1 MGKTGKF
8 KGNILA
14 LLATISFSNV
24 YIFSKLAMEDISLA
38 SFGILWFGL
47 ALLYN
52 YLYYYFFTERKKLSS
67 LPKKSKSILLL
78 IGCSEVISIFAF
90 FLSIQLTENPAI
102 VSFLANTSPIFVIL
116 ISFFFLGIR
125 YRPLAI
131 VGILITFTGVGLIN
145 FNNGG
150 FDWQALTSTASIS
163 ALIFAIFYGVSLV
176 LARSEIRNIPAAMIT
191 VSRNLF
197 LFIGFILY
205 AIFLMEMPHYTS
217 RSIMYVGLGSFFG
230 PFMGIVLTFA
240 SLKYVDAS
248 ITTLIGTSRSL
259 FIIGGA
265 YLFMNILPN
274 SNQLIGGFLT
284 IFGILIITFN
294 DIKTMRNTH

>member
-1 MGKTGKF
+1 MRKTGKL
-8 KGNILA
+8 KGSILA

-24 YIFSKLAMEDISLA
+24 YIFSKLAMEDISLV

-52 YLYYYFFTERKKLSS
+52 YLYYVFFTERKKLSS
-67 LPKKSKSILLL
+67 LPKKSKSVLLL

-116 ISFFFLGIR
+116 ISFFFLGSR
-125 YRPLAI
+125 YRPLALI
-131 VGILITFTGVGLIN
+131 GMLITFLGVGLIN

-150 FDWQALTSTASIS
+150 FDWQSLTSKASIS
-163 ALIFAIFYGVSLV
+163 AIIFAIFYGVSLV

-205 AIFLMEMPHYTS
+205 AIFLMEMPYYTTK
-217 RSIMYVGLGSFFG
+217 SIMYVGLGSFFG

-248 ITTLIGTSRSL
+248 ITTLIGTLRSV

-274 SNQLIGGFLT
+274 SNQLIGGTLT
-284 IFGILIITFN
+284 ILGILIITFN